1 MLKRSLSSIYAFF
14 LMAQFILSQTANVTI
29 EDVFDKAMFYHYS
42 HKDSAY
48 YYYEKTIELANQEGD
63 IDYLVSSLSYLMNAN
78 GNYYDL
84 KNYER
89 NIRRQDSILNHD
101 ERLKDYPYTDYYR
114 DYLLFERGNY
124 YYKLKE
130 YASSKKY
137 FLQLQKKLLDI
148 PEEERLAA
156 DLEMLSSI
164 YSFLGLIYRHTS
176 RFEQAELTY
185 KKDLALLST
194 FKDSIEDWE
203 SDYFNSKKLLS
214 QVYEEKGEFGMANDL
229 LRESLDFYL
238 TKSENQRYK
247 NNLLSTQALL
257 AKNFVKQESFEQAI
271 SVLNKNTI
279 EYADE
284 PPFSFEI
291 DLLRADAFMGFGDF
305 RMAQTFYEKA
315 LEKAMDFRNGRR
327 HQDVAR
333 LKGKMAS
340 FFLRRKQYEKGLEW
354 ITRALN
360 ASGPEVDI
368 LALSDN
374 PSAEDV
380 FSKKQL
386 LRLMDVKLQLLD
398 KAYFES
404 DNRELLLA
412 AIETSR
418 DILVTFEVLKREFD
432 SKVDK
437 QFLAETGYPIFH
449 RMLAITYEAY
459 KKEASK
465 DLFELA
471 LNISEKNKDF
481 LLLEALRSANATRY
495 GEVPNEIVE
504 KEAQLRAGISNLEKE
519 LFDTKD
525 QAMSFSDDLFVL
537 KREYYVFLDSLKERF
552 PKYHDLKY
560 QDKSLSLDAVRNA
573 LEKDEVLLSY
583 SMSEHY
589 LFTLIVNG
597 DSEDFLKLPFN
608 ELNREEVRKFYR
620 LISNPSLEDGTTTIS
635 ASASTLYEKILKSGL
650 SKYSG
655 DNLTIIPDD
664 ILHYLPFDLLVD
676 NGDFL
681 LKSKLVGYANSVNSL
696 LAIRQKRNANSKNLL
711 AFAPSFENQTVE
723 SEIRFEFGKLLYN
736 DDEVKK
742 ISSVFD
748 SEIYIDQKA
757 TLDKFRSVASSFSMI
772 HLATHAS
779 ANDEYPDYSY
789 LAFSETG
796 EKSNVFYIKDL
807 YNTVLNA
814 DMVTLS
820 ACQTGIGKLRKG
832 QGMISLSKGF
842 FYAGA
847 KSLVNTLWKI
857 NDKSSVRL
865 MEFFYEGLG
874 KGKTKKEALRDAKL
888 KYLETTNDDLL
899 RHPYYWSAFVVSG
912 DTSPIGANKFWW
924 FMACGIVLLG
934 MAGALIW
941 KGRR

>member
-1 MLKRSLSSIYAFF
+1 MLKRCLSLIYAC
-14 LMAQFILSQTANVTI
+14 LTAQFVLAQTTNVTI
-29 EDVFDKAMFYHYS
+29 EDVFDKATFYHYS

-48 YYYEKTIELANQEGD
+48 YYYEKAIELANQKSD

-84 KNYER
+84 TNYER

-130 YASSKKY
+130 YTTSKKY

-148 PEEERLAA
+148 PDNELFTQ
-156 DLEMLSSI
+156 DIEMLSSI

-214 QVYEEKGEFGMANDL
+214 QVYEEKGELNKANEL
-229 LRESLDFYL
+229 LQESLDFYL
-238 TKSENQRYK
+238 TKSKNKRYK
-247 NNLLSTQALL
+247 NNLLSTRTLL
-257 AKNFVKQESFEQAI
+257 AKNFVEQENFGKAI
-271 SVLNKNTI
+271 SVLDENTM

-315 LEKAMDFRNGRR
+315 LENAIDFRNGQR

-333 LKGKMAS
+333 IKGKMAS
-340 FFLRRKQYEKGLEW
+340 FFLGQKQYDKGLEW
-354 ITRALN
+354 IARALN
-360 ASGPEVDI
+360 ASGHEVDI
-368 LALSDN
+368 SALSDN

-386 LRLMDVKLQLLD
+386 LRLMDVKLQLLN
-398 KAYFES
+398 KAYLES
-404 DNRELLLA
+404 NDKELLLA
-412 AIETSR
+412 AIETNK
-418 DILVTFEVLKREFD
+418 DILVTFEVLKREFN

-437 QFLAETGYPIFH
+437 QFLAETAYPIFH

-459 KKEASK
+459 KEEASEE
-465 DLFELA
+465 LFELA

-495 GEVPNEIVE
+495 GEIPFEIIE
-504 KEAQLRAGISNLEKE
+504 REAQLRAGISNLEKK
-519 LFDTKD
+519 LFDTED
-525 QAMSFSDDLFVL
+525 QAMSFSEDLFVL

-560 QDKSLSLDAVRNA
+560 QDKSLSLNTVRNS

-583 SMSEHY
+583 SMSKHHLY
-589 LFTLIVNG
+589 TLIVNG

-608 ELNREEVRKFYR
+608 ELDREEVRKFYR
-620 LISNPSLEDGTTTIS
+620 LISNPSLKNGAASISES
-635 ASASTLYEKILKSGL
+635 ASELYKRILKSVL
-650 SKYSG
+650 SKHSS

-676 NGDFL
+676 NDDFL
-681 LKSKLVGYANSVNSL
+681 LESKLIGYANSINSL
-696 LAIRQKRNANSKNLL
+696 LAIRQKENTNSKKLL
-711 AFAPSFENQTVE
+711 AFAPSFDNQIVE
-723 SEIRFEFGKLLYN
+723 SDIRFEFGKLLYN

-748 SEIYIDQKA
+748 SEIYVDQKA
-757 TLDKFRSVASSFSMI
+757 TLDRFRSVAGGFGMI

-796 EKSNVFYIKDL
+796 EESNVFYIKDL